1 MSHME
6 ANTISC
12 QPRRK
17 SKEKA
22 YLEVIA
28 KGPVTQHLEVG
39 VMVGIL
45 SDIVE
50 IVMLAT

>member
-1 MSHME
+1 MSAKKKKNQE
-6 ANTISC
+6 N
-12 QPRRK
+12 
-17 SKEKA
+17 A

-28 KGPVTQHLEVG
+28 KGPVTKHIKVG